1 MRENAEMRFAV
12 EWVAGDD
19 VTVLKLFG
27 TDEKQAAIDYAR
39 EITREFDRGLV
50 TVIRA
55 NFDAE
60 TQQITENCFSLYEGF
75 RCKDIFAEI

>member
-1 MRENAEMRFAV
+1 MRENVEMRFAV
-12 EWVAGDD
+12 EWVAGSD

-27 TDEKQAAIDYAR
+27 KDEKQAATDYAR

-55 NFDAE
+55 NFDTK
-60 TQQITENCFSLYEGF
+60 TQQMDGNCFSLYEGF
-75 RCKDIFAEI
+75 RCKGIFAEI